1 MDTEPITI
9 SSDHIQDHV
18 GYWVMIKKIKS
29 ELAGDIINF
38 NSDEQL
44 LDEFGVSDQYLRR
57 AKVKFRKEYRA
68 RYGNPTFEI

>member
-1 MDTEPITI
+1 
-9 SSDHIQDHV
+9 
-18 GYWVMIKKIKS
+18 MIKKIKS

-68 RYGNPTFEI
+68 RYCNPIFEI